1 MLGPLSFLI
10 FLNKLPTYVIS
21 KCKLFANDMKI
32 YLNIRLSNIVDM
44 SSDLSS
50 CQRNIDTII
59 HVASSWG
66 LQLNAQNC
74 CVCVLDVKS
83 FLSKD

>member
-1 MLGPLSFLI
+1 MLGPLRFLL
-10 FLNKLPTYVIS
+10 FVKHLPTYVIS

-50 CQRNIDTII
+50 CQRNIDTIV
-59 HVASSWG
+59 HVTAS
-66 LQLNAQNC
+66 
-74 CVCVLDVKS
+74 
-83 FLSKD
+83 